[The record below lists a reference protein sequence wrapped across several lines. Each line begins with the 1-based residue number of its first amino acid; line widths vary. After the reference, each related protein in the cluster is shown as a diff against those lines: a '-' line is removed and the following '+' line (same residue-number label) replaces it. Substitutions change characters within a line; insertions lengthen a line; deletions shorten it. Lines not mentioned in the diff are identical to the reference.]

1 MSKSSLRVES
11 SATHSVLN
19 ISGVDHSLL
28 VPAPQELCIQILY
41 AVYGVSPESFI
52 VSLVTVCA
60 VSVDGSSEE
69 VSSAY
74 TYRVAVV
81 PIGFL
86 YTITAESELA
96 KVFTRSYGG
105 MHAGAVS
112 NFTESNQ

>member
-1 MSKSSLRVES
+1 M
-11 SATHSVLN
+11 
-19 ISGVDHSLL
+19 
-28 VPAPQELCIQILY
+28 
-41 AVYGVSPESFI
+41 

-86 YTITAESELA
+86 YTITAESVVA
-96 KVFTRSYGG
+96 YVFTRSYGG
-105 MHAGAVS
+105 THARAVACY
-112 NFTESNQ
+112 FTESNQ